1 MVQEGSGLIVSNIQI
16 KTEMQVVYAKAV
28 KWTTEVHR
36 VHAEGHRIVL
46 SINYCKKINSKKS
59 V

>member
-1 MVQEGSGLIVSNIQI
+1 
-16 KTEMQVVYAKAV
+16 MQVVYDKAV

-36 VHAEGHRIVL
+36 VHTEGHRIVL

-59 V
+59 L